1 MARKWW
7 TALLVLP
14 LLAAALLVGGWHVAV
29 ARMEAGLASWAE
41 ARRAEGWTLRHEP
54 PQRAGFPW
62 AAELL
67 VPGLVLETPARLGW
81 ESERVTLR
89 LAVTDPFHATVDFAG
104 RQALRSGGV
113 AAPVQAEAMA
123 LRAPILGGETRL
135 SAERLSLP
143 GLSLAALEA
152 HLGAGT
158 VRAEARSFTWPGLP
172 AFEEPRLMARVST
185 PWRGSAAE
193 WRAAQGALR
202 VDEFTARSG
211 QVAVRL
217 EAQLQLDAQLQPE
230 GNGRLVV
237 TNPAEALGVLTRA
250 GVIPANMGPTLR
262 ALLAISARP
271 PAEGGAPRLDVPL
284 ELRNRRLGAGRIP
297 WLVVPPLDWR

>member
-7 TALLVLP
+7 TALVVLP
-14 LLAAALLVGGWHVAV
+14 LLGAALLVGAWHLALD
-29 ARMEAGLASWAE
+29 RMESGLTAWAE
-41 ARRAEGWTLRHEP
+41 ARRAEGWVLRHDP
-54 PQRAGFPW
+54 PQRAGFPF

-67 VPGLVLETPARLGW
+67 IQGLVLDTPARLGW

-89 LAVTDPFHATVDFAG
+89 LAVTDPLHATLEFAG

-113 AAPVQAEAMA
+113 AAPVQAEA
-123 LRAPILGGETRL
+123 LLVRAPILGGETRL

-152 HLGAGT
+152 HLGVGT
-158 VRAEARSFTWPGLP
+158 LRAEARSLTWPGLP
-172 AFEEPRLMARVST
+172 AFEDPRLMARVST

-193 WRAAQGALR
+193 WRAAQGALS

-211 QVAVRL
+211 QVSVRL

-250 GVIPANMGPTLR
+250 GMVPTTMVPTLR
-262 ALLAISARP
+262 AVLAISARP
-271 PAEGGAPRLDVPL
+271 PAEGGPPRLDVPL
-284 ELRNRRLGAGRIP
+284 ALRNRRLGAGRIP
-297 WLVVPPLDWR
+297 WLVLPPLDWR

>member
-1 MARKWW
+1 
-7 TALLVLP
+7 
-14 LLAAALLVGGWHVAV
+14 
-29 ARMEAGLASWAE
+29 MEAGLAAWAE
-41 ARRAEGWTLRHEP
+41 AKRAEGWTLRHDP
-54 PQRAGFPW
+54 PERAGFPW
-62 AAELL
+62 AAELQI
-67 VPGLVLETPARLGW
+67 PGLVLETPARLGW

-89 LAVTDPFHATVDFAG
+89 LAATDPFHAQVEFAG
-104 RQALRSGGV
+104 RQGLRSAG
-113 AAPVQAEAMA
+113 ASAPVQAQALA
-123 LRAPILGGETRL
+123 LRAPLLGGETRL

-152 HLGAGT
+152 HLGPGT
-158 VRAEARSFTWPGLP
+158 LRADARSLVAPGLP
-172 AFEEPRLMARVST
+172 PLEEPRVMARLST

-211 QVAVRL
+211 EVSLRL

-237 TNPAEALGVLTRA
+237 TNPAEALGVLTRT
-250 GVIPANMGPTLR
+250 GVIPTNMVPTLR
-262 ALLAISARP
+262 AVLALSARP
-271 PAEGGAPRLDVPL
+271 PAEGGAPRLDLPI

-297 WLVVPPLDWR
+297 WLVLPPLDWR

>member
-7 TALLVLP
+7 TALVVLP
-14 LLAAALLVGGWHVAV
+14 FLAAALLVGAWHLAV
-29 ARMEAGLASWAE
+29 TRMEAGLTAWAE
-41 ARRAEGWTLRHEP
+41 AKRAEGWTLRHDP

-67 VPGLVLETPARLGW
+67 IPGLVLETPARLGW

-89 LAVTDPFHATVDFAG
+89 LALTDPFHAQAEFTG
-104 RQALRSGGV
+104 RQALRSAGA
-113 AAPVQAEAMA
+113 AAPVQAEALA

-135 SAERLSLP
+135 SAEQLSLP
-143 GLSLAALEA
+143 GLSLSALEA

-158 VRAEARSFTWPGLP
+158 LRAEARNLTWPGLP
-172 AFEEPRLMARVST
+172 PFEEPRLMARVST

-193 WRAAQGALR
+193 WRAAQGQLR
-202 VDEFTARSG
+202 VDELTARSG

-217 EAQLQLDAQLQPE
+217 EAQLGLDAQLQPE

-237 TNPAEALGVLTRA
+237 TNPTDAINVLTRA
-250 GVIPANMGPTLR
+250 GVIPTNMVPTLR
-262 ALLAISARP
+262 AVLAISARP

-297 WLVVPPLDWR
+297 WLVLPPLDWR